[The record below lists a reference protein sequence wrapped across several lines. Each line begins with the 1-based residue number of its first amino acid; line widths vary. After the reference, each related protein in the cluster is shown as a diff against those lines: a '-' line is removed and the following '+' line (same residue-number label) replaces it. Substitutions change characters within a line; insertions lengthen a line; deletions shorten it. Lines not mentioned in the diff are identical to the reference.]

1 MKNAIWLGTLLTL
14 LALPLPALAGQL
26 QATLYKNPHCSCCEA
41 YADYLRENGF
51 DVDVKTTDTLEEIT
65 LKAGVPEQLEGYHT
79 MFVDGYVVVR
89 SRIRRRRA
97 EALDGAPADHR
108 HHHPRNALRGAGYGW
123 PKSGSGLNLR
133 GEQGQGPYSL
143 CRRVASPERASIDDC
158 SFRWGPLS
166 ARTRPFHPAPA
177 GTAPSAARS

>member
-1 MKNAIWLGTLLTL
+1 MKKAIWLGTLLTL

-65 LKAGVPEQLEGYHT
+65 LKAGVPEQLEGCHT
-79 MFVDGYVVVR
+79 MF
-89 SRIRRRRA
+89 SRRRRE
-97 EALDGAPADHR
+97 EALDGASADRRHR
-108 HHHPRNALRGAGYGW
+108 YPRNAFRGAGYGW

-143 CRRVASPERASIDDC
+143 CRRVATAS
-158 SFRWGPLS
+158 SHSGS
-166 ARTRPFHPAPA
+166 ARLSREPKGPATTETGGPWA
-177 GTAPSAARS
+177 SFFC